1 MRYIVGDIHGMY
13 SKLRKVLDYASFDS
27 EKDTLYS
34 TGDFSDRGSESLSV
48 LRFLMGLGDNFRAVY
63 GNHDYWLY
71 QFLNAGVEYTSSDTG
86 EKFSF
91 SVDASVKAVWDEK
104 LFPSYVLS
112 CWLQNGGRA
121 TIKSLAESRKDERD
135 KIKCW
140 LGSMPYRIEA
150 EDYFIAHTYS
160 RTFHGPDYSMTMKE
174 IDERD
179 LIMRDYDSAF
189 WDREMLSYSE
199 KTGGKYRRIMPEER
213 KCEITDKPLI
223 IGHSPTPG
231 FGLRPVPVYDSALN
245 FILLDTGSFVD
256 KETYHLKEDG
266 EITVF
271 NMDEKSWVTSSGERG
286 KFDL

>member
-13 SKLRKVLDYASFDS
+13 SKLRKVLDYAPFDS
-27 EKDTLYS
+27 VNDTLYS
-34 TGDFSDRGSESLSV
+34 TGDFSDRRSESLSV
-48 LRFLMGLGDNFRAVY
+48 LRFLMGLGDHFKAVY

-71 QFLNAGVEYTSSDTG
+71 QFLNAGVEYTSGDTG

-91 SVDASVKAVWDEK
+91 SVDASVKAAWDEK
-104 LFPSYVLS
+104 LFPPYVLS

-121 TIKSLAESRKDERD
+121 TIK
-135 KIKCW
+135 CW
-140 LGSMPYRIEA
+140 LGSMPYRIEI

-174 IDERD
+174 IDGRD

-213 KCEITDKPLI
+213 KSDITDKPLI

-231 FGLRPVPVYDSALN
+231 FGLRPVPVYDRELN

-256 KETYHLKEDG
+256 RETYHLREDG
-266 EITVF
+266 EITLF